1 MIEIFIN
8 GERRSLPSVQT
19 ISDVAIALGLVPS
32 MILIEHNGNAL
43 RRCEW
48 ASTAVMVNDRLEIL
62 QVAAG
67 G

>member
-8 GERRSLPSVQT
+8 GESQSLPTVHT
-19 ISDVAIALGLVPS
+19 ISDVVSALSLVPS

-43 RRCEW
+43 RRSDW
-48 ASTAVMVNDRLEIL
+48 PTTLVTHNDRLEIL

>member
-8 GERRSLPSVQT
+8 GELRSFPAVHT
-19 ISDVAIALGLVPS
+19 ITDVVSALCLVPS
-32 MILIEHNGNAL
+32 MIFIEHNGNAL
-43 RRCEW
+43 RRSDW
-48 ASTAVMVNDRLEIL
+48 PTTPVTHNDRLEIL

>member
-8 GERRSLPSVQT
+8 GESRSLPSAHT
-19 ISDVAIALGLVPS
+19 ITDVVSALSLVPS
-32 MILIEHNGNAL
+32 MTLIEHNGSAL
-43 RRCEW
+43 RRSDW
-48 ASTAVMVNDRLEIL
+48 PTTLVTHNDCLEIL

>member
-8 GERRSLPSVQT
+8 GESRSLPSAHT
-19 ISDVAIALGLVPS
+19 ITDVVSALSLVPS

-43 RRCEW
+43 RRSDW
-48 ASTAVMVNDRLEIL
+48 PTTPVTHNDRVEIL

>member
-8 GERRSLPSVQT
+8 GESRSLPSAHT
-19 ISDVAIALGLVPS
+19 ITDVVSALSLVPS
-32 MILIEHNGNAL
+32 MILIEHNGSAL
-43 RRCEW
+43 RRSDW
-48 ASTAVMVNDRLEIL
+48 PTTPVTHNDCLEIL